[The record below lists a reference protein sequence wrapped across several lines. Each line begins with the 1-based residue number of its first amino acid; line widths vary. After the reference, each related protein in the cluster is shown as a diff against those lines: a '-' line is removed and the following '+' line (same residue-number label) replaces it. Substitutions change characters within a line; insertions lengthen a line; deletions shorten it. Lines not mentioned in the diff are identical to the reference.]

1 MIFCLISIP
10 WYVLDYVLDV
20 KKPQVQV
27 QVQVLKVQVQV
38 QVQVLKVQVQVQV
51 QVLKKLYSST
61 VKYKYQVRV
70 LQVCMQ

>member
-1 MIFCLISIP
+1 MYLT
-10 WYVLDYVLDV
+10 L
-20 KKPQVQV
+20 KKQQVRV

-61 VKYKYQVRV
+61 TKYKYQVRV
-70 LQVCMQ
+70 LQV